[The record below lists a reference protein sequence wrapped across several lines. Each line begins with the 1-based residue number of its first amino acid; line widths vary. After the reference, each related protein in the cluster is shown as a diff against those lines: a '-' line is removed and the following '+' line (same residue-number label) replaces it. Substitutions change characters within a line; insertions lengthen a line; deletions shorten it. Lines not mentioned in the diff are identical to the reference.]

1 MWVKIKFYKI
11 LSILKPYSYK
21 MVLERH
27 NGPNNKFI
35 LKKPY
40 KKNLNQYLIMNF

>member
-11 LSILKPYSYK
+11 LSILKPYAYE
-21 MVLERH
+21 MVLERI

-35 LKKPY
+35 LKKTY
-40 KKNLNQYLIMNF
+40 KKKP